1 MRLRTLSL
9 FYFALPALAQE
20 AKAVAPTQDPAPV
33 STVPLA
39 PGLSFADSMT
49 IRSPI
54 DFLRGPPIR
63 PAEGLVSAVV
73 EIPTGATEKWEVKLD
88 GVMRWD
94 IKNGKPRFVQYLGY
108 PANYGIVPRA
118 LLGRD
123 QGGDGDPLDIL
134 VLGPS
139 LPRGTVIAV
148 KVLGTIR
155 LIENGE
161 KDDKLIAV
169 TPDSP
174 LADADSVGEL
184 DEKYPGITSILQT
197 WFEGYKGPGA
207 LTCKGFGGR
216 DEAAALIQASEKSFA
231 TAEAAAKEAA
241 KNAPTGKEAGK

>member
-1 MRLRTLSL
+1 MRYCSLPLLLLSL
-9 FYFALPALAQE
+9 PVVAQD
-20 AKAVAPTQDPAPV
+20 AKSAAPTQDPSPV

-39 PGLSFADSMT
+39 PGLSFADPLT
-49 IRSPI
+49 IRAPI

-94 IKNGKPRFVQYLGY
+94 IKNGKPRLVKYLGY

-118 LLGRD
+118 LLGKD

-139 LPRGTVIAV
+139 LPRGTVVPV

-155 LIENGE
+155 LIEAGE

-184 DEKYPGITSILQT
+184 DEKYPGITLILQT

-216 DEAAALIQASEKSFA
+216 DEAMALIAASEKSFA
-231 TAEAAAKEAA
+231 LAEAAAKAA
-241 KNAPTGKEAGK
+241 PPAKETGK